1 MQRSMLS
8 VSVILLSI
16 INSYN
21 ILEEKALFRLS
32 RAACL
37 VLALLEE
44 KKHLWNQHQL
54 KLSLWLHGSLHLHS
68 PHWIAMY
75 SHIVK
80 HEALQITPFPQG
92 KKNLVWKCI
101 SQWNKPGYFELLG
114 KENLIL
120 I

>member
-44 KKHLWNQHQL
+44 KK
-54 KLSLWLHGSLHLHS
+54 S
-68 PHWIAMY
+68 
-75 SHIVK
+75 
-80 HEALQITPFPQG
+80 T
-92 KKNLVWKCI
+92 
-101 SQWNKPGYFELLG
+101 FEI
-114 KENLIL
+114 NTS
-120 I
+120 

>member
-44 KKHLWNQHQL
+44 KRCPLKSTAVKAQPLTLW
-54 KLSLWLHGSLHLHS
+54 
-68 PHWIAMY
+68 
-75 SHIVK
+75 
-80 HEALQITPFPQG
+80 
-92 KKNLVWKCI
+92 
-101 SQWNKPGYFELLG
+101 
-114 KENLIL
+114 
-120 I
+120 